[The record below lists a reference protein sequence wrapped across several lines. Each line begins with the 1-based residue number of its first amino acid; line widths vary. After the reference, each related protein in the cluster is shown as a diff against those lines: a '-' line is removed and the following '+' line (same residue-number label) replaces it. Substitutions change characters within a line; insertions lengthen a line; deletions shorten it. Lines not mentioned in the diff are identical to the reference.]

1 MKKLISRPLYCLVTV
16 RSLKMLILNIFLL
29 RDEDYR
35 HLFNAVGICNSVIFV
50 EMGSIMEVV

>member
-1 MKKLISRPLYCLVTV
+1 
-16 RSLKMLILNIFLL
+16 MLILNIFLL